1 MNHLSVKYS
10 RQRLLNWFLS
20 ASVLAGL
27 GVLIS
32 AQLRETAPASSPN
45 VVLFF
50 MDDLG
55 YGDLSCT
62 GALDY
67 STPILDRMAVEG
79 SRFTN
84 FLVAQPV
91 CSASRAALLTGCYP
105 NRVGISGALGPDSPI
120 GLNPDEE
127 TLADLLKE
135 RGYATGIFGKWHLGD
150 RKAFLPLQQGFD
162 EFYGVP
168 YSHDM
173 WPRHPTVNFPPLYWI
188 DGNEPKQEI
197 KNLDDAAQITSTVTA
212 KALSFI
218 RRHKDK
224 PFFLYVPHPLPHVP
238 LAASAPFRGTSKRG
252 IFGDVLTELDA
263 SIGQVMDEL
272 KKQGIDKNTLV
283 MFISDNGPW
292 LNYGEHAGSTGGLRE
307 GKSTTFEGGNRVP
320 CLIRWPGVVPAG
332 QVSNKLLT
340 TLDIL
345 PTVAKLCGA
354 RLPKK
359 RIDGIDWIA
368 LLKGDN
374 TVTPRDH
381 FFYYYRKNSLEAV
394 RQGDWKLVFAHPG
407 RTYEGFL
414 PGQDGKPG
422 ETDENQA
429 FPLALYDLRRDPG
442 ERYNVL
448 AQQPERVADLQKLAD
463 EARAD
468 LGDELQNKAGTNRR
482 QPGQIIPPN

>member
-1 MNHLSVKYS
+1 MKYNL
-10 RQRLLNWFLS
+10 RCPLNLFF
-20 ASVLAGL
+20 AANVLVGL
-27 GVLIS
+27 GTLIS
-32 AQLRETAPASSPN
+32 ARFGENAPVSSPN

-67 STPILDRMAVEG
+67 STPNLDRMAVEG

-105 NRVGISGALGPDSPI
+105 NRIGISGALGPNSPI

-135 RGYATGIFGKWHLGD
+135 RGYTTGIFGKWHLGD
-150 RKAFLPLQQGFD
+150 KKAFLPLQQGFD

-173 WPRHPTVNFPPLYWI
+173 WPQHPTIKFPSLFWI
-188 DGNEPKQEI
+188 EGNTPKEEI
-197 KNLDDAAQITSTVTA
+197 KNLDDASQITSTVTA
-212 KALSFI
+212 KAISFI
-218 RRHKDK
+218 RRHKSK

-238 LAASAPFRGTSKRG
+238 LAASTTFRGKSKRG

-263 SIGQVMDEL
+263 SVGQVMDEL
-272 KKQGIDKNTLV
+272 KQQGIDKNTLV
-283 MFISDNGPW
+283 IFISDNGPW
-292 LNYGEHAGSTGGLRE
+292 LNYGEHAGSTGGFRE
-307 GKSTTFEGGNRVP
+307 GKGTTFEGGNRVP

-332 QVSNKLLT
+332 RVINKLLT

-354 RLPKK
+354 RQPNK
-359 RIDGIDWIA
+359 RIDGIDWVA

-374 TVTPRDH
+374 SMTPRDH

-414 PGQDGKPG
+414 PGEGGQPG
-422 ETDENQA
+422 GNDENHA
-429 FPLALYDLRRDPG
+429 FPMALYDLRRDPG

-448 AQQPERVADLQKLAD
+448 EQQPERVANLRKLAD

-468 LGDELQNKAGTNRR
+468 LGDDLQTRAGTNLR
-482 QPGQIIPPN
+482 QPGQVIP